1 MPAELRYAPTDD
13 GIDHRWEEALFKD
26 VIGPFEHDEFFGL
39 MSLGEGVVGILEAT
53 DYARSQV
60 A

>member
-1 MPAELRYAPTDD
+1 
-13 GIDHRWEEALFKD
+13 